1 MVYKRIGFR
10 RDWYTKGIGLRVD
23 YHAKGQVLDELSTKG
38 LVLDESDIQKD
49 RFQTRVGYKRIGFRR
64 EWYTK
69 G

>member
-1 MVYKRIGFR
+1 MRLVYKRDRTYTRLACKRIDFR
-10 RDWYTKGIGLRVD
+10 R
-23 YHAKGQVLDELSTKG
+23 ELYTKG

-49 RFQTRVGYKRIGFRR
+49 RFQTRIGYKRIGFRR